1 MKTLILIALLVR
13 TFIANADEIQ
23 TLTSSNEVYRATI
36 KPNVV
41 FYTIV
46 GKSSPMRTN
55 ITGWLSLKTNLLLQ
69 GYSFKVDTTVTNKVT
84 PLIVN
89 KTDDLTARSKQ
100 VRQAYDKKVAADRAA
115 QAEARRKSM
124 EQRALSDPNLREAAE
139 NAYQQKLADERVEQ
153 GLKVMKE
160 GRKVE
165 IP

>member
-1 MKTLILIALLVR
+1 MYI
-13 TFIANADEIQ
+13 
-23 TLTSSNEVYRATI
+23 
-36 KPNVV
+36 
-41 FYTIV
+41 
-46 GKSSPMRTN
+46 
-55 ITGWLSLKTNLLLQ
+55 
-69 GYSFKVDTTVTNKVT
+69 
-84 PLIVN
+84 
-89 KTDDLTARSKQ
+89 
-100 VRQAYDKKVAADRAA
+100 KVAADRAA